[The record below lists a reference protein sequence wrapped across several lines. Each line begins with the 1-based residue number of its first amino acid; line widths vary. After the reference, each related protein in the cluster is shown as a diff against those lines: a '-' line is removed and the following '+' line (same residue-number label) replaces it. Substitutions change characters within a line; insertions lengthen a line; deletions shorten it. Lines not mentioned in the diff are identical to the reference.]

1 MNLGRGVFK
10 IKHTTLEV
18 EKLLAEQI
26 WTRVKTER
34 HDTFYKPVLGLVELF
49 PTVSG
54 TRLKLFT
61 WMGVK

>member
-1 MNLGRGVFK
+1 MDFQYEFGEGVFE
-10 IKHTTLEV
+10 IKHITSEV
-18 EKLLAEQI
+18 EEKLPAEQL

-54 TRLKLFT
+54 T
-61 WMGVK
+61 G

>member
-1 MNLGRGVFK
+1 MDFQYEFGEGVLK

-18 EKLLAEQI
+18 EEKLLAEQL

-49 PTVSG
+49 PTVLG
-54 TRLKLFT
+54 T
-61 WMGVK
+61 G